1 MGKYQKNIEAA
12 RRITVMQYLETY
24 HPGEL
29 VRKTDREYCT
39 RTHDSLII
47 TPANGFAKLVALQL
61 YRRAWLVAVGRG
73 TVIHLAHRKI
83 AAGPHQLRNANGT
96 LADPAP
102 KLVPSVKGHHGSR
115 LRAGFQ
121 HQCGIAG
128 GDPAAQPAAPQQ
140 VGGQMRAVLQNLLQ
154 RLLLVGQHGIAVV
167 LLFGFPILNVHTLI
181 HLAFLLSGR
190 IDRAFRTAG
199 CCLAQ
204 LCRHRLERGAGVNIL
219 HRLPARQ
226 HRIGR
231 LAAGF
236 CVFSVS
242 RNLLGYGISKLL
254 INAVELGYIF
264 CLKHN
269 VDFLALCALVLNGRK
284 QHTVLFTALLNDPL
298 SLRWCSST
306 PKFLLAV
313 LVLYPLGVYCYLLDQ
328 ADRRPGEEHG
338 SAHWG
343 NASELNERYRNRKDP
358 WQEIILSQNIRLS
371 NDSYQHQRNLH
382 VVVIGGSGSGKT
394 RFFVKPNALQCSG
407 SYFFLDPKGELTYSL
422 GGAMEENGVTVTV
435 IDFVHFRGHYNPVA
449 YLKTDEDA
457 MKLAYALVFNTKKNP
472 AASGGE
478 NEFWDKSAVMF
489 LASLIL
495 YILYESPLYERN
507 LNTMMD
513 MILECKVSEDS
524 YDENRMDILFGELEQ
539 RDPHH
544 PAVLQYRSFK
554 LGSAKTLSSIMV
566 TAVSNLHMLQSAAF
580 AEMIA
585 TDEMFL
591 PKLGVEKRAIFCV
604 IPDND
609 DTFNFMVSILYT
621 QLFDQLFRL
630 ADSTPEFH
638 GTLPVHVRL
647 MMDEFANVATPEN
660 FVKILAVARS
670 RNISCDII
678 LQNISQIKSKYKD
691 DWETIIG
698 NCDSLVYLGG
708 NDYSTFEYISK
719 LLGKQTIR
727 TKGQSIGKGSHGSS
741 SDSYQVTGRE
751 LMTPDEV
758 RRMKR
763 SDCLVMISGEAPVRD
778 KKYNLFDHPNLKYTP
793 DYRSPRGL
801 LHRAATP
808 IPAPEGY
815 TMPPDYMA
823 QAGTVSLAYVAE
835 LTCPEITEDLYDEL
849 QEWEE
854 SLL

>member
-1 MGKYQKNIEAA
+1 MRPNK
-12 RRITVMQYLETY
+12 
-24 HPGEL
+24 
-29 VRKTDREYCT
+29 DR
-39 RTHDSLII
+39 
-47 TPANGFAKLVALQL
+47 
-61 YRRAWLVAVGRG
+61 
-73 TVIHLAHRKI
+73 
-83 AAGPHQLRNANGT
+83 
-96 LADPAP
+96 
-102 KLVPSVKGHHGSR
+102 
-115 LRAGFQ
+115 
-121 HQCGIAG
+121 
-128 GDPAAQPAAPQQ
+128 
-140 VGGQMRAVLQNLLQ
+140 QNLW
-154 RLLLVGQHGIAVV
+154 LLA
-167 LLFGFPILNVHTLI
+167 
-181 HLAFLLSGR
+181 AFLLP
-190 IDRAFRTAG
+190 
-199 CCLAQ
+199 L
-204 LCRHRLERGAGVNIL
+204 LW
-219 HRLPARQ
+219 
-226 HRIGR
+226 
-231 LAAGF
+231 LAAG
-236 CVFSVS
+236 VAQITEQAHGLS
-242 RNLLGYGISKLL
+242 
-254 INAVELGYIF
+254 A
-264 CLKHN
+264 
-269 VDFLALCALVLNGRK
+269 LAEGL
-284 QHTVLFTALLNDPL
+284 TALLNDPL

-343 NASELNERYRNRKDP
+343 NAGELNERYRNRKDP

-691 DWETIIG
+691 ERELGLLIETTVYKH
-698 NCDSLVYLGG
+698 LVSFYQGTGAQLGYYRKAKENQKEVDAVIELPQQKILCEVKYKNNSHIPQTDGIVELCNDPKAGITDAFVITKQLEDFGVTRHETSPKIYRIPAIAFLYL
-708 NDYSTFEYISK
+708 
-719 LLGKQTIR
+719 
-727 TKGQSIGKGSHGSS
+727 IGK
-741 SDSYQVTGRE
+741 
-751 LMTPDEV
+751 
-758 RRMKR
+758 
-763 SDCLVMISGEAPVRD
+763 
-778 KKYNLFDHPNLKYTP
+778 
-793 DYRSPRGL
+793 
-801 LHRAATP
+801 
-808 IPAPEGY
+808 
-815 TMPPDYMA
+815 
-823 QAGTVSLAYVAE
+823 
-835 LTCPEITEDLYDEL
+835 
-849 QEWEE
+849 EE
-854 SLL
+854 SDGMSGRL